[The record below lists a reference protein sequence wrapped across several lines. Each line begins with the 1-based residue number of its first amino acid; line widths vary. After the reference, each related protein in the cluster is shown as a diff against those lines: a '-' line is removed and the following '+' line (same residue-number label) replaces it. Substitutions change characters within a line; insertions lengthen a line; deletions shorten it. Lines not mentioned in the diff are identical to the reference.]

1 MPSVPN
7 RFAER
12 AKSGI
17 RKYQRVLDSAKK
29 RDVNESDTSVIV
41 KDMLSDI
48 LGYDKYEDI
57 TTEVAIRSTY
67 CDLAIRVKGRLQY
80 LIEVKSIGTD
90 LKDNHLRQAIE
101 YGSRE
106 GVEWVLLTNGAVW
119 QAHRIRFEQPIDHD
133 MVFSVDLL
141 GSETK
146 PSEIVEKLYLVS
158 KDAGNASQ
166 IDLYWK
172 HKEATSRY
180 VVAQLLMESPALA
193 MLRRQLR
200 ALFPGLKVSEDEIEE
215 LLRNEV
221 VKRDAFEGDR
231 AVAAEKMVQKAERRR
246 RRAAGTSDD
255 SPMKSVSGTAAL
267 PSNAQTPA
275 K

>member
-1 MPSVPN
+1 MAVPA
-7 RFAER
+7 RFSER
-12 AKSGI
+12 AKTAV
-17 RKYQRVLDSAKK
+17 RRYQKVLESAKK

-48 LGYDKYEDI
+48 LGYDKYEDV
-57 TTEVAIRSTY
+57 TTELAVRSTF
-67 CDLAIRVKGRLQY
+67 CDLAIKVKGRLQY

-133 MVFSVDLL
+133 LVFEVNLTD
-141 GSETK
+141 GAEK
-146 PSEIVEKLYLVS
+146 PSEIVEKLYLIS
-158 KDAGNASQ
+158 KDAGSASQ

-180 VVAQLLMESPALA
+180 VVAQLLLAEPSLA

-200 ALFPGLKVSEDEIEE
+200 TLFPGLKVTEAEIER
-215 LLRNEV
+215 LLRAEV
-221 VKRDAFEGDR
+221 LKRDALEGDK
-231 AVAAEKMVQKAERRR
+231 AVAAEKTVRRAAR
-246 RRAAGTSDD
+246 RRARARNDRASEDNGSEAE
-255 SPMKSVSGTAAL
+255 PVPE
-267 PSNAQTPA
+267 PSQ
-275 K
+275 

>member
-1 MPSVPN
+1 MAVPA
-7 RFAER
+7 RFSER
-12 AKSGI
+12 AKTAI
-17 RKYQRVLDSAKK
+17 RRYQKVLESAKK

-57 TTEVAIRSTY
+57 TTELAVRSTF
-67 CDLAIRVKGRLQY
+67 CDLAIKVKGRLQY

-133 MVFSVDLL
+133 LVFEVNLID
-141 GSETK
+141 GVEK
-146 PSEIVEKLYLVS
+146 PSEIVEKLYLIS

-180 VVAQLLMESPALA
+180 VVAQLLLGELSLA

-200 ALFPGLKVSEDEIEE
+200 TLFPGLKVAEAEIDR
-215 LLRNEV
+215 LLRVEV
-221 VKRDAFEGDR
+221 LKREALEGDK
-231 AVAAEKMVQKAERRR
+231 AVAAEKIVRRAAR
-246 RRAAGTSDD
+246 RRARARNER
-255 SPMKSVSGTAAL
+255 AL
-267 PSNAQTPA
+267 EGDATQPETISASKQEP
-275 K
+275 

>member
-1 MPSVPN
+1 MAVPG
-7 RFAER
+7 RFSER
-12 AKSGI
+12 AKSAI
-17 RKYQRVLDSAKK
+17 RRYQKVLESAKK

-48 LGYDKYEDI
+48 LGYDKYEDV
-57 TTEVAIRSTY
+57 TTELAVRSTF
-67 CDLAIRVKGRLQY
+67 CDLAIKVKGRLQY

-133 MVFSVDLL
+133 LVFEVNLL
-141 GSETK
+141 DGVAK
-146 PSEIVEKLYLVS
+146 PAEIVEKLYLIS
-158 KDAGNASQ
+158 KDAGSASQ

-180 VVAQLLMESPALA
+180 VVAQLVLAESFLS

-200 ALFPGLKVSEDEIEE
+200 ALFPGLKVSEAEIDR
-215 LLRNEV
+215 LLRAEV
-221 VKRDAFEGDR
+221 LKRDALEGDK
-231 AVAAEKMVQKAERRR
+231 ASAAERMVRRAAR
-246 RRAAGTSDD
+246 RRARTKGERTLEEQGAPAEVISR
-255 SPMKSVSGTAAL
+255 SPQPVS
-267 PSNAQTPA
+267 
-275 K
+275 